1 MQEQETDF
9 SLADAVKIHILQ
21 TLTYCNGN
29 RTLAAKRLGISI
41 RCLRN
46 KLRAIQ
52 NTELRYLYLR
62 LSQVIEDCAGRMTVA
77 DARQDSLRASKH
89 H

>member
-1 MQEQETDF
+1 MQEQENDF

-46 KLRAIQ
+46 KLRRYSEHGI
-52 NTELRYLYLR
+52 EIPVPSPFSSDRGLRR
-62 LSQVIEDCAGRMTVA
+62 PDDGC
-77 DARQDSLRASKH
+77 
-89 H
+89 

>member
-1 MQEQETDF
+1 MQEQENDF
-9 SLADAVKIHILQ
+9 SLADAVKIHILE

-46 KLRAIQ
+46 KLRRYSEHGI
-52 NTELRYLYLR
+52 EIPVPPLFSSDRGLRR
-62 LSQVIEDCAGRMTVA
+62 PD
-77 DARQDSLRASKH
+77 DSC
-89 H
+89 